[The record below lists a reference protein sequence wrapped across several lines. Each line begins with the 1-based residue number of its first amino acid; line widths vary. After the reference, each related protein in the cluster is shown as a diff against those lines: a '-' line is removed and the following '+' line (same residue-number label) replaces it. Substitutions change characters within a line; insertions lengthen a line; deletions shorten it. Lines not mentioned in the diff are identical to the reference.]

1 MVILQTNIDHLVVAA
16 RSLAEGTAWCEAT
29 LGITPQAGGEHEQFG
44 THNRLFKI
52 ATARYPMAYFE
63 IIAINPDASA
73 QNRRPNKRWFD
84 LDDEGLQA
92 SIAQQPAL
100 VHFVVSTT
108 DIHLASNNWK
118 AQGLDVGTVVHANR
132 RTGKG
137 ILNWQITVRND
148 GQRLFDGTLPTL
160 LQWGK
165 PDEAEPMRLHPSN
178 FLPQSGVSLQSIT
191 VSHPA
196 TDILTSAYKAVHLKD
211 IEIGSGEANISAHL
225 QTPKGLVVL
234 QTLGLKHH
242 LKDKRSSKDF

>member
-1 MVILQTNIDHLVVAA
+1 VVAA

-52 ATARYPMAYFE
+52 ATPRYPMAYFE

-73 QNRRPNKRWFD
+73 QNRRANKRWFD
-84 LDDEGLQA
+84 LDDDGLQA

-100 VHFVVSTT
+100 IHFVVSTT
-108 DIHLASNNWK
+108 DIQFASNTWT
-118 AQGLDVGTVVHANR
+118 AQGLDVGSVVHANR

-137 ILNWQITVRND
+137 ILNWQITVRDD

-160 LQWGK
+160 IQWGE
-165 PDEAEPMRLHPSN
+165 PDATEPMRMHPSTS
-178 FLPQSGVSLQSIT
+178 LPRSGVGLLNVT

-211 IEIGSGEANISAHL
+211 IEMSSGEANISAHL

-234 QTLGLKHH
+234 
-242 LKDKRSSKDF
+242 